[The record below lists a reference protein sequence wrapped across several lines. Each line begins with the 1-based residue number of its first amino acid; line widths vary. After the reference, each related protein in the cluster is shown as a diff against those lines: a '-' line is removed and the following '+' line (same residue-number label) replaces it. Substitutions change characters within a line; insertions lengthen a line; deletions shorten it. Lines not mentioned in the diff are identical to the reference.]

1 MKTFYKQ
8 AKANEQVMH
17 SLSKTL
23 DTIIDEQVKRDEE
36 QKIYGE
42 NELQTCDIDDGGPWL
57 WERTGEVP
65 PTAIPRG

>member
-1 MKTFYKQ
+1 MSHYYKDVI
-8 AKANEQVMH
+8 N
-17 SLSKTL
+17 SLSRSL
-23 DTIIDEQVKRDEE
+23 DTIIEDQSRRIEH

-65 PTAIPRG
+65 STAIPRG